1 MVGQYPQGRGKPGRA
16 PPNSPPVF
24 PSLPNDANIN
34 QNESHYQITRVSGF
48 PMSSADLSLQQAVHT
63 LYEDHHSWLCGWLRK
78 RLGCVDHAADLAQ
91 DTFIRVLSQ
100 RKAHEVREPRAYLS
114 TIARSL
120 MIDTFRRRALE
131 QAYLQTLAAIPESV
145 DVSPETRELII
156 ETLMA
161 IDRLL
166 DGLGERTREIFLLAQ
181 LDGLSYVEIGRR
193 LQVSVN
199 TVKKHAVRALTHC
212 LLLIED

>member
-1 MVGQYPQGRGKPGRA
+1 
-16 PPNSPPVF
+16 
-24 PSLPNDANIN
+24 
-34 QNESHYQITRVSGF
+34 
-48 PMSSADLSLQQAVHT
+48 MSSADFSLQHSVHT
-63 LYEDHHSWLCGWLRK
+63 LYEDHHGWLCGWLRK

-91 DTFIRVLSQ
+91 DTFIRVLTQ
-100 RKAHEVREPRAYLS
+100 RKNLELREPRAYLS

-120 MIDTFRRRALE
+120 MIDSFRRRALE
-131 QAYLQTLAAIPESV
+131 QAYLETLAAIPEPV
-145 DVSPETRELII
+145 AVSPETRELII
-156 ETLMA
+156 ETLMD